1 MEILEKLIKF
11 KIHILLALLLCVAVS
26 VRILVTLR
34 FLTILAY
41 FWPPLVSTALLLAAV
56 LVFSKTTAASPAV
69 ADKAGEGL
77 LDFIAGQPDHHHGHH
92 HHHHHPVEDFKVE
105 EEDSVS
111 HGEHIVESSNSK
123 FE

>member
-1 MEILEKLIKF
+1 MEIPEKLIKF

-26 VRILVTLR
+26 VLILVAPR

-41 FWPPLVSTALLLAAV
+41 FWPLLVSTALFLASV
-56 LVFSKTTAASPAV
+56 LVFGKTTAASPAV

-77 LDFIAGQPDHHHGHH
+77 LDFVAGQPDHHHGHH
-92 HHHHHPVEDFKVE
+92 HHHHPVEGFKVE

-111 HGEHIVESSNSK
+111 HGEHRVESSNSK
-123 FE
+123 SE